1 MVFMYYINYN
11 GMILLIFSDFLGAV
25 PNKPKRNAGAVFRV
39 RKGKWD
45 DVSGVTQHVWGGHAP
60 GRYKGRNIYKER

>member
-1 MVFMYYINYN
+1 M
-11 GMILLIFSDFLGAV
+11 LIFSDFLGAV

-45 DVSGVTQHVWGGHAP
+45 DVSGDT
-60 GRYKGRNIYKER
+60 